1 MFEVGATSG
10 DAPSLSYDTGHAQF
24 RSTDAVVVAESA
36 TLLTN
41 DHRIQRAR
49 AGRSGR
55 SRRRPL
61 LLLLLMLMVIVTISI
76 AITTTAVA
84 ADTTTTVAVAT
95 SAIVNNTDS
104 TVIVVIAII
113 TVVATGREKRR
124 RSRRRSYVATGGS
137 RHRTDIAGRY
147 HDRAAI
153 VAVAVQHD
161 GSCRWADVLLLT
173 VGGCRVDADVAV

>member
-1 MFEVGATSG
+1 
-10 DAPSLSYDTGHAQF
+10 
-24 RSTDAVVVAESA
+24 
-36 TLLTN
+36 
-41 DHRIQRAR
+41 
-49 AGRSGR
+49 
-55 SRRRPL
+55 
-61 LLLLLMLMVIVTISI
+61 MLMVIVTISI

-113 TVVATGREKRR
+113 TVVATGREKWR

-137 RHRTDIAGRY
+137 RHRTDIAGCY

-161 GSCRWADVLLLT
+161 GSCRLADVLLLT